1 MRDVIPS
8 SHETDRR
15 KAQAFLEDFCGI
27 TSVSTSGFTSN
38 VRVVGDGK
46 DMPEEVLVAENRL
59 CDIHVWEVGSSCI
72 RIVKHI
78 HIPRLEFLTK
88 AIEKGSHR
96 VRNGSEVQGER

>member
-1 MRDVIPS
+1 MRDVISS
-8 SHETDRR
+8 SHETDRGE
-15 KAQAFLEDFCGI
+15 AQALLEDFCGI
-27 TSVSTSGFTSN
+27 TSVSASSFTSD

-59 CDIHVWEVGSSCI
+59 CDIHVWEVGPSCI
-72 RIVKHI
+72 RIIKHI
-78 HIPRLEFLTK
+78 HIPWLEFLPK